1 MDLDKFEKILA
12 DTGKEDKWLL
22 EYLANTGSWRPV
34 IYNIAQEVLLDK
46 VDNKSK
52 QYVDFND
59 KQRGDQEREGQ
70 QDLRQKFIKENWLKP
85 QLSDYFYKR
94 KRDLDQVVYSMLR
107 LNDIGLAE
115 ELYLRL
121 KNGEAE
127 ISELAYQY
135 SLGPEKYTKGIVGPM
150 PLANNEQIRAISTK
164 ENIGK
169 LNKPLVIQKTIVIAV
184 VEHIIEASLTSEMED
199 KLIEELYNIELQKQ
213 STKSQNRH
221 ERRKNLKSTSMNQEY

>member
-1 MDLDKFEKILA
+1 MDLDRFEKILA
-12 DTGKEDKWLL
+12 DTGKKDKWLL

-46 VDNKSK
+46 VDNKSR

-85 QLSDYFYKR
+85 QLNDYFYKR

-150 PLANNEQIRAISTK
+150 PLSKTNEQIRAISTK

-199 KLIEELYNIELQKQ
+199 KLIEELYNIELQKTVNEITE
-213 STKSQNRH
+213 SP
-221 ERRKNLKSTSMNQEY
+221 